1 MSVNYNPAT
10 PSDGLILCLDS
21 RNPRSYP
28 GSGTTWFDISGN
40 NNHGT
45 LTSGPTLSSN
55 GFSFDGVDDYVS
67 VSTLPSLTSQYTLA
81 AWIRASAAA
90 RNYHT
95 LFYRGNSTS
104 GDIEFYTGTA
114 AQSITLAHN
123 RDNGGSFFY
132 AANNGSTTGFP
143 NIGNWGAFPVNVFS
157 HYVLT
162 YGGNAWRLY
171 KDGFQIGNT
180 IHSVQNPS
188 AVSSTWRIGG
198 TPNTATFTTT
208 NEWEGL
214 IDNVR
219 MYNRPI
225 SAVEVRQLF
234 QAQRARYGV

>member
-45 LTSGPTLSSN
+45 LTSGPVFTNN

-81 AWIRASAAA
+81 AWVRLSSI

-104 GDIEFYTGTA
+104 GDIEFYSAGA
-114 AQSITLAHN
+114 LQSITLAHN
-123 RDNGGSFFY
+123 RNNGGSIFY
-132 AANNGSTTGFP
+132 AANNGSTSGSP
-143 NIGNWGAFPVNVFS
+143 NIGNWGAFPTNTFT

-162 YGGNAWRLY
+162 YGSNSWRLY
-171 KDGFQIGNT
+171 KDGFQIGKT
-180 IHSVQNPS
+180 IHSVSNPS
-188 AVSSTWRIGG
+188 STSSTWRIGG

-225 SAVEVRQLF
+225 STTEVQQLF